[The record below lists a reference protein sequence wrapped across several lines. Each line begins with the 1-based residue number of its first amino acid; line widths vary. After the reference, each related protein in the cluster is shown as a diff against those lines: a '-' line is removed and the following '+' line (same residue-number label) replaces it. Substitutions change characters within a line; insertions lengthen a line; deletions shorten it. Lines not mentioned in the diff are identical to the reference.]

1 MRAACL
7 IALLLATATAQ
18 ARTLGG
24 ALLFS
29 TDTDDNDIRRTT
41 VNGWEAVSEQL
52 DLGASLNRTEFA
64 ALGRHARRTGVQY
77 DFHAGALLS
86 RGDLGVERLAGRD
99 YLSGNLMVE
108 TYRGEWTFGAGLER
122 ALVDSERG
130 IALGL
135 AATTAYLMADW
146 SSATRGA
153 AVVLGRT
160 AYSDDNDRNRLRARL
175 WQSVCDCGVY
185 VQLAAETYSNSR
197 PYTGSYFS
205 PDRYTRAL
213 AGVGVRER
221 TSAGTFA
228 ARAEYGVQRV
238 DGEQQPSHTLTAS
251 FESPRSADGWQWS
264 AELVHDRKQPGYT
277 YSQAQLR
284 LIKRF

>member
-1 MRAACL
+1 
-7 IALLLATATAQ
+7 
-18 ARTLGG
+18 
-24 ALLFS
+24 
-29 TDTDDNDIRRTT
+29 
-41 VNGWEAVSEQL
+41 
-52 DLGASLNRTEFA
+52 
-64 ALGRHARRTGVQY
+64 
-77 DFHAGALLS
+77 
-86 RGDLGVERLAGRD
+86 
-99 YLSGNLMVE
+99 
-108 TYRGEWTFGAGLER
+108 
-122 ALVDSERG
+122 
-130 IALGL
+130 
-135 AATTAYLMADW
+135 MADW